1 MAIYHLEAK
10 VISRG
15 AGRSAVAAAAY
26 MSCSQILND
35 YDGVQHDYTRKQG
48 LVWQQIFLPEYAPVE
63 WSDRGIL
70 WNAVE
75 ENEKTKDS
83 RLAREFVVALP
94 IEMGKAEWQ
103 NLLTEFI
110 QDNFVSDGMC
120 ADVCIHDTDGHN
132 PHAHIMVTVRPLAEN
147 GQWQYK
153 TEKEYLCV
161 RDGEEMGFTG
171 AEFKQAQK
179 EGWEKQYQY
188 KVGRKKEY
196 MAPSAAEAAGYERVS
211 KTPKST
217 RFGRQN
223 PITARWNSDEQLV
236 LWRSAWADV
245 TNCYLE
251 RVGAEARIDHR
262 SHADRGI
269 LEQPTIHEGV
279 TARAMEQQGFIA
291 DRCELNR
298 QIKADNK
305 LLRELRTAFEKI
317 AKTVKN
323 TVPAIAEAMETL
335 RRNMLIF
342 RYQILQTKANRRSI
356 KNTLADVAPILRQY
370 SDLVGQIK
378 TLSRERKG
386 LLVEKK
392 ATSVMNILKQ
402 RELAKRIAQLSED
415 IEELR
420 SEKAMVLSR
429 FDKTDDDGMKEVK
442 KWVASMESS
451 LQRLEQTEAKYQ
463 AELDAALAQFRE
475 LAGEVERMDK
485 AELHTQRQ
493 ILRKTYTQDARDR
506 LQQVHGKQ
514 YSAITMM
521 EAQQDVDHLLREDER
536 KLEPPVQKRPTRPK
550 TGSWWTDRIWLCFAS
565 NTKAEVHGRP

>member
-48 LVWQQIFLPEYAPVE
+48 LVWQQIFLPEYAPAE
-63 WSDRGIL
+63 WSDRSTL

-94 IEMGKAEWQ
+94 IEMDKAEWQ
-103 NLLTEFI
+103 ALLTEFI
-110 QDNFVSDGMC
+110 QDNFVADGMC

-161 RDGEEMGFTG
+161 RDGDEMGFTG

-196 MAPSAAEAAGYERVS
+196 MSPSAAEAAGYERVS

-223 PITARWNSDEQLV
+223 PIAARWNSDEQLV

-245 TNCYLE
+245 TNRYLE
-251 RVGAEARIDHR
+251 RIGADARIDHR

-291 DRCELNR
+291 DRCEMNR
-298 QIKADNK
+298 QIKADNA
-305 LLRELRTAFEKI
+305 LLRELRSIYEKI
-317 AKTVKN
+317 AKAVKN

-342 RYQILQTKANRRSI
+342 RYQILHTKSTRRSI
-356 KNTLADVAPILRQY
+356 SKTLADVMPVLRQY
-370 SDLVGQIK
+370 SDVVGQIK
-378 TLSRERKG
+378 SLSRERKG
-386 LLVEKK
+386 LLDEKK
-392 ATSVMNILKQ
+392 ATSVLNIIKQ
-402 RELAKRIAQLSED
+402 RDLAKRIAKLSED

-420 SEKAMVLSR
+420 SEKAMILAR
-429 FDKTDDDGMKEVK
+429 FDKTDDEGMKEVK

-475 LAGEVERMDK
+475 LTGEAESMDK
-485 AELHTQRQ
+485 AELADQRKL
-493 ILRKTYTQDARDR
+493 LRKTYTKDAVDK
-506 LQQVHGKQ
+506 LQQAHGSK
-514 YSAITMM
+514 YSVFTMM
-521 EAQQDVDHLLREDER
+521 DVKQDVDTLLRDEER
-536 KLEPPVQKRPTRPK
+536 KLTPPVQKLPAKQQPEPRKKQPK
-550 TGSWWTDRIWLCFAS
+550 RDYER
-565 NTKAEVHGRP
+565 

>member
-15 AGRSAVAAAAY
+15 SGRSAVAAAAY
-26 MSCSQILND
+26 MSCSKILND

-48 LVWQQIFLPEYAPVE
+48 LVWQHIFLPEYAPAE
-63 WSDRGIL
+63 WSDRGTL

-94 IEMGKAEWQ
+94 IEMGSAEWEK
-103 NLLTEFI
+103 LLSEFI
-110 QDNFVSDGMC
+110 QDNFVADGMC

-132 PHAHIMVTVRPLAEN
+132 PHAHIMVTVRPLEEN

-161 RDGEEMGFTG
+161 RNGEEMGFTG
-171 AEFKQAQK
+171 TEFKQAQK

-196 MAPSAAEAAGYERVS
+196 MAPSAAEAAGYERAS

-223 PITARWNSDEQLV
+223 PIAARWNSDEQLV

-245 TNCYLE
+245 TNRCLE

-279 TARAMEQQGFIA
+279 TARVMDQQGFIA

-305 LLRELRTAFEKI
+305 LLRELRSAFEKI
-317 AKTVKN
+317 AKAVKN

-342 RYQILQTKANRRSI
+342 RYQILHTKANRRSI
-356 KNTLADVAPILRQY
+356 KYTLADVMPVLRQY

-378 TLSRERKG
+378 TLSRERKD
-386 LLVEKK
+386 LLDEKK
-392 ATSVMNILKQ
+392 ATSVLNILKQ

-420 SEKAMVLSR
+420 SEKTMILSR
-429 FDKTDDDGMKEVK
+429 FDKTDDEGVKEVK
-442 KWVASMESS
+442 KWVASMGSS

-475 LAGEVERMDK
+475 LTGEAESMDK
-485 AELHTQRQ
+485 AELHVHRQ
-493 ILRKTYTQDARDR
+493 ILRKPNTQDARDK
-506 LQQVHGKQ
+506 LQQAHGKQ

-536 KLEPPVQKRPTRPK
+536 KLEPPVQKRPVRHQPEPQKKQPK
-550 TGSWWTDRIWLCFAS
+550 RDYER
-565 NTKAEVHGRP
+565 

>member
-1 MAIYHLEAK
+1 MEI
-10 VISRG
+10 VRSPRG
-15 AGRSAVAAAAY
+15 VRLLRQPDGQCHTGCESAVIVHAV
-26 MSCSQILND
+26 
-35 YDGVQHDYTRKQG
+35 GVR
-48 LVWQQIFLPEYAPVE
+48 YAPNRIPSLGATVFHQ
-63 WSDRGIL
+63 L
-70 WNAVE
+70 PA
-75 ENEKTKDS
+75 KTCH
-83 RLAREFVVALP
+83 
-94 IEMGKAEWQ
+94 WQ
-103 NLLTEFI
+103 ICLRNDPQLNWESLLTEFI
-110 QDNFVSDGMC
+110 KDNFVADGMC

-153 TEKEYLCV
+153 TEKEYLCI

-196 MAPSAAEAAGYERVS
+196 MAPSAAEAAGYERAS

-223 PITARWNSDEQLV
+223 PIAARWNSDEQLV

-245 TNCYLE
+245 TNRYLE

-262 SHADRGI
+262 SHAERGI

-298 QIKADNK
+298 RIKADNK
-305 LLRELRTAFEKI
+305 LLRELRSIYEKI
-317 AKTVKN
+317 AKAVKN
-323 TVPAIAEAMETL
+323 TVPALAEAMETV

-342 RYQILQTKANRRSI
+342 RYQILHTKANRRSI
-356 KNTLADVAPILRQY
+356 KNTLANVMLVLRQY
-370 SDLVGQIK
+370 SDIVGQIK

-386 LLVEKK
+386 LLDEKK
-392 ATSVMNILKQ
+392 ATSALNIIKQ
-402 RELAKRIAQLSED
+402 RELAKRIAKLSED

-420 SEKAMVLSR
+420 SEKSMILSR

-442 KWVASMESS
+442 QWVASMESS

-475 LAGEVERMDK
+475 LTGEAESVDK

-493 ILRKTYTQDARDR
+493 TLRKTYTQDARDR
-506 LQQVHGKQ
+506 LQQAHGKQ
-514 YSAITMM
+514 FSAITMM
-521 EAQQDVDHLLREDER
+521 ETQQDVDHLLREDER
-536 KLEPPVQKRPTRPK
+536 KLEPPVQKPPARHQPEPRKKQPNR
-550 TGSWWTDRIWLCFAS
+550 DYER
-565 NTKAEVHGRP
+565 

>member
-15 AGRSAVAAAAY
+15 AGRSAIAAAAY

-48 LVWQQIFLPEYAPVE
+48 LVWQQIFLPEYAPAE
-63 WSDRGIL
+63 WSDRSTL

-75 ENEKTKDS
+75 ANEKTKDS
-83 RLAREFVVALP
+83 RLAREFMVALP
-94 IEMGKAEWQ
+94 VEMDKAAWQ
-103 NLLTEFI
+103 DLLTEFI
-110 QDNFVSDGMC
+110 QDNFVADGMC

-161 RDGEEMGFTG
+161 RDGDEMGFTG

-196 MAPSAAEAAGYERVS
+196 MTPSAAEAAGFERVS

-245 TNCYLE
+245 TNRYLE
-251 RVGAEARIDHR
+251 RIGADARIDHR

-291 DRCELNR
+291 DRCEMNR
-298 QIKADNK
+298 QIKADNA
-305 LLRELRTAFEKI
+305 LLRELRSIYEKI
-317 AKTVKN
+317 AKAVKN

-342 RYQILQTKANRRSI
+342 RYQILHTKSTRRSI
-356 KNTLADVAPILRQY
+356 SKTLADVMPVLRQY
-370 SDLVGQIK
+370 SDVIGQIK
-378 TLSRERKG
+378 SLSRERKG
-386 LLVEKK
+386 LLDEKK
-392 ATSVMNILKQ
+392 ATSVLNIVKQ
-402 RELAKRIAQLSED
+402 RDLAKRIAKLSED

-420 SEKAMVLSR
+420 SEKAMILAR
-429 FDKTDDDGMKEVK
+429 FDKTDDEGMKEVK

-475 LAGEVERMDK
+475 LTGEAGTMDK
-485 AELHTQRQ
+485 AELADQRKL
-493 ILRKTYTQDARDR
+493 LRKTYTQDAVDK
-506 LQQVHGKQ
+506 LQQAHGSK
-514 YSAITMM
+514 YSVFTMM
-521 EAQQDVDHLLREDER
+521 DVKQDVESLLRDEER
-536 KLEPPVQKRPTRPK
+536 KLTPPVQKPPAKQQMEPRKKQPK
-550 TGSWWTDRIWLCFAS
+550 RDYER
-565 NTKAEVHGRP
+565 

>member
-48 LVWQQIFLPEYAPVE
+48 LVWQQIFLPEYAPAE
-63 WSDRGIL
+63 WSDRGTL

-103 NLLTEFI
+103 SLLTEFI
-110 QDNFVSDGMC
+110 QDNFVADGMC

-171 AEFKQAQK
+171 AEFKQAQR

-188 KVGRKKEY
+188 KIGRKKEY
-196 MAPSAAEAAGYERVS
+196 MAPSAAEAAGYERAS

-223 PITARWNSDEQLV
+223 PIAARWNSDEQLV

-245 TNCYLE
+245 TNRYLE

-262 SHADRGI
+262 SHADCGI

-305 LLRELRTAFEKI
+305 LLRELRSAFEKI
-317 AKTVKN
+317 AKAVKN

-342 RYQILQTKANRRSI
+342 RYQILHTKANRRSI
-356 KNTLADVAPILRQY
+356 KNTLADVVPILRQY

-386 LLVEKK
+386 LLDEKK
-392 ATSVMNILKQ
+392 AISALNVLKQ

-415 IEELR
+415 IEELH
-420 SEKAMVLSR
+420 SEKEMILSR
-429 FDKTDDDGMKEVK
+429 FDKTDDEGMKEVK

-475 LAGEVERMDK
+475 LTGEAESMDK
-485 AELHTQRQ
+485 AELHVQRQ
-493 ILRKTYTQDARDR
+493 GLRKTYTQDARDR
-506 LQQVHGKQ
+506 LQKAHGKQ
-514 YSAITMM
+514 YSPITMM

-536 KLEPPVQKRPTRPK
+536 KLEPPAQKRPVRHQPEPQKKPPK
-550 TGSWWTDRIWLCFAS
+550 RDYER
-565 NTKAEVHGRP
+565 

>member
-26 MSCSQILND
+26 MSCSRIKND
-35 YDGVQHDYTRKQG
+35 YDGVEHDYTRKQG
-48 LVWQQIFLPEYAPVE
+48 LVWQEIFLPEHAPPE
-63 WSDRGIL
+63 WSDRSKL

-94 IEMGKAEWQ
+94 IEMGEPQWE

-110 QDNFVSDGMC
+110 KENFVADGMC

-161 RDGEEMGFTG
+161 RNGEEMGFTG
-171 AEFKQAQK
+171 AEFRQAQK
-179 EGWEKQYQY
+179 EGWEKQYPY

-196 MAPSAAEAAGYERVS
+196 MTPSEAQARGLERAS

-217 RFGRQN
+217 CFGRQN
-223 PITARWNSDEQLV
+223 PIAARWNSDEQLV
-236 LWRSAWADV
+236 LWRAAWADV
-245 TNCYLE
+245 TNRSLE

-262 SHADRGI
+262 SHAERGI
-269 LEQPTIHEGV
+269 PEQPTIHEGV

-305 LLRELRTAFEKI
+305 LLRELRSIYEKI
-317 AKTVKN
+317 AKAVKK
-323 TVPAIAEAMETL
+323 TVPAIAEAMESL

-342 RYQILQTKANRRSI
+342 RYQILHSKSSRESI
-356 KNTLADVAPILRQY
+356 KGTLEAVEPALRQY
-370 SDLVGQIK
+370 ADLVSQIK
-378 TLSRERKG
+378 SLSRDRKN
-386 LLVEKK
+386 LLEEKK
-392 ATSVMNILKQ
+392 GTSVLNILKH
-402 RELAKRIAQLSED
+402 RELAKGTAQLSED

-420 SEKAMVLSR
+420 SEKAMILSR
-429 FDKTDDDGMKEVK
+429 FEKTEDEGMKEVK
-442 KWVASMESS
+442 NWVTSMESS
-451 LQRLEQTEAKYQ
+451 LQRLEQREAKYQ
-463 AELDAALAQFRE
+463 AELAGALAQFRE
-475 LAGEVERMDK
+475 LTTEAEAVDK

-493 ILRKTYTQDARDR
+493 LLRKLYTQDVQSR
-506 LQQVHGKQ
+506 LKEAHGNK
-514 YSAITMM
+514 YNIFTMM
-521 EAQQDVDHLLREDER
+521 EAERDVEHLIRVEER
-536 KLEPPVQKRPTRPK
+536 KLEPPTQKLSVRHPPNPGKRQPQ
-550 TGSWWTDRIWLCFAS
+550 R
-565 NTKAEVHGRP
+565 GR

>member
-35 YDGVQHDYTRKQG
+35 YDGVQHDYTRKLG
-48 LVWQQIFLPEYAPVE
+48 LVWQQIFLPEYALAE
-63 WSDRGIL
+63 WSDRGTL

-75 ENEKTKDS
+75 VNEKTKDS

-94 IEMGKAEWQ
+94 VEMDKAEWES
-103 NLLTEFI
+103 LLTEFI
-110 QDNFVSDGMC
+110 KDNFVSDGMC

-153 TEKEYLCV
+153 SEKEYLCV
-161 RDGEEMGFTG
+161 RNGEEKGLT
-171 AEFKQAQK
+171 AEEFKAVQT

-188 KVGRKKEY
+188 WEGKKKVY
-196 MAPSAAEAAGYERVS
+196 MASSAAKERGLERAS

-223 PITARWNSDEQLV
+223 PIAARWNSDEQLV

-245 TNCYLE
+245 TNRYLE

-262 SHADRGI
+262 SHAERGI

-305 LLRELRTAFEKI
+305 LLRELRSIYEKI
-317 AKTVKN
+317 AKAVKN
-323 TVPAIAEAMETL
+323 TVPALAEAMETV

-342 RYQILQTKANRRSI
+342 RYQILHTKANRRSI
-356 KNTLADVAPILRQY
+356 KNTLANVMPVLRRY
-370 SDLVGQIK
+370 SEIVSQIK
-378 TLSRERKG
+378 SLSRERKG
-386 LLVEKK
+386 LLDEKK
-392 ATSVMNILKQ
+392 ATSALNILKQ
-402 RELAKRIAQLSED
+402 RELAKRIAKLSED

-420 SEKAMVLSR
+420 SEKAMILSR

-442 KWVASMESS
+442 QWVASMESS

-463 AELDAALAQFRE
+463 AELDAALAQLRE
-475 LAGEVERMDK
+475 LAGEVESVDK
-485 AELHTQRQ
+485 EELQDQRQ
-493 ILRKTYTQDARDR
+493 LLRKSYTKNAREKI
-506 LQQVHGKQ
+506 QQAHGKQ
-514 YSAITMM
+514 YNVITML
-521 EAQQDVDHLLREDER
+521 EAEQDVDHLLREDER
-536 KLEPPVQKRPTRPK
+536 KLEPPIRKPSVGYRSELRKEQ
-550 TGSWWTDRIWLCFAS
+550 S
-565 NTKAEVHGRP
+565 GRDYER

>member
-48 LVWQQIFLPEYAPVE
+48 LVWQQIFLPEYAPAE
-63 WSDRGIL
+63 WSDRGTL

-94 IEMGKAEWQ
+94 IEMGKADWQ
-103 NLLTEFI
+103 KLLTEFI
-110 QDNFVSDGMC
+110 KDNFVADGMC
-120 ADVCIHDTDGHN
+120 ADVCIHDTDGRN

-161 RDGEEMGFTG
+161 RDGVEKGFTG

-196 MAPSAAEAAGYERVS
+196 MTPSAAEAAGYERAS

-223 PITARWNSDEQLV
+223 PIAARWNSDEQLV

-245 TNCYLE
+245 TNRYLE

-305 LLRELRTAFEKI
+305 LLRELRSAFEKI
-317 AKTVKN
+317 AKAVKN
-323 TVPAIAEAMETL
+323 TVPALAEAMETL

-342 RYQILQTKANRRSI
+342 RYQILHTKANRRSI
-356 KNTLADVAPILRQY
+356 KNTLADVVPVLRQY

-386 LLVEKK
+386 LLDEKK
-392 ATSVMNILKQ
+392 ATSVLNILKQ
-402 RELAKRIAQLSED
+402 RELAKRIAQLSEN

-420 SEKAMVLSR
+420 SEKAMILSR

-442 KWVASMESS
+442 QWVASMESS

-475 LAGEVERMDK
+475 LTGEAESMDK
-485 AELHTQRQ
+485 AELHAHRQ
-493 ILRKTYTQDARDR
+493 ILRKPYAQDARDK
-506 LQQVHGKQ
+506 LQQAHGKQ
-514 YSAITMM
+514 YSAITMI

-536 KLEPPVQKRPTRPK
+536 KLEPPVQKRPVRHQTESQKKPPK
-550 TGSWWTDRIWLCFAS
+550 RDYER
-565 NTKAEVHGRP
+565 

>member
-48 LVWQQIFLPEYAPVE
+48 LVWQQIFLPEYAPTE
-63 WSDRGIL
+63 WSDRGTL

-94 IEMGKAEWQ
+94 IEMGKTEWES
-103 NLLTEFI
+103 LLTEFI
-110 QDNFVSDGMC
+110 QDNFVADGMC

-153 TEKEYLCV
+153 TEKEYLCI

-196 MAPSAAEAAGYERVS
+196 MTPSAAEAAGYERAS

-223 PITARWNSDEQLV
+223 PIAARWNSDEQLV

-245 TNCYLE
+245 TNRYLE

-262 SHADRGI
+262 SHADRGT

-279 TARAMEQQGFIA
+279 VARAMEQQGFIA

-305 LLRELRTAFEKI
+305 LLRELRSAFENI
-317 AKTVKN
+317 AKAVKN
-323 TVPAIAEAMETL
+323 TVPALAEAVETI

-342 RYQILQTKANRRSI
+342 RYQILHTKANRRSI
-356 KNTLADVAPILRQY
+356 KNTLANVMPVLRQY
-370 SDLVGQIK
+370 SDIVGQIK

-386 LLVEKK
+386 LLDEKK
-392 ATSVMNILKQ
+392 ATSALNIIKQ
-402 RELAKRIAQLSED
+402 RELAKRIAKLSED

-420 SEKAMVLSR
+420 SEKAMILSR
-429 FDKTDDDGMKEVK
+429 FDKADDDGMKEVK
-442 KWVASMESS
+442 QWVASMESS

-475 LAGEVERMDK
+475 LTGEAESVDK
-485 AELHTQRQ
+485 TELYIQRQ
-493 ILRKTYTQDARDR
+493 TLRKTHTQDARDR
-506 LQQVHGKQ
+506 LQQAHGKQ

-521 EAQQDVDHLLREDER
+521 EAQQDVDHMLREDER
-536 KLEPPVQKRPTRPK
+536 KLEPPVQKPPARRQPEPRKKQPK
-550 TGSWWTDRIWLCFAS
+550 RDYER
-565 NTKAEVHGRP
+565 

>member
-48 LVWQQIFLPEYAPVE
+48 LVWQQIFLPEYAPAE
-63 WSDRGIL
+63 WSDRGTL

-94 IEMGKAEWQ
+94 IEMGKAEWER
-103 NLLTEFI
+103 LLTEFI
-110 QDNFVSDGMC
+110 KDNFVSDGMC

-171 AEFKQAQK
+171 AEFKEAQK

-223 PITARWNSDEQLV
+223 PVAARWNSDEQLV

-245 TNCYLE
+245 TNRYLE
-251 RVGAEARIDHR
+251 RAGAEARIDHR

-269 LEQPTIHEGV
+269 PEQPTIHEGV

-305 LLRELRTAFEKI
+305 LLRELRSAFEKI
-317 AKTVKN
+317 AKAVKN

-335 RRNMLIF
+335 RRNILIF
-342 RYQILQTKANRRSI
+342 RYQILHTKANRRSI
-356 KNTLADVAPILRQY
+356 KNTLADVLPVLRQY

-386 LLVEKK
+386 LLDEKK
-392 ATSVMNILKQ
+392 ATSVLNILKQ

-420 SEKAMVLSR
+420 SEKAMILSR

-475 LAGEVERMDK
+475 LTGEAESMDK
-485 AELHTQRQ
+485 AELHAHRQ
-493 ILRKTYTQDARDR
+493 ILRKPYAQDARDR
-506 LQQVHGKQ
+506 LQQAHGKQ
-514 YSAITMM
+514 YSPITMM

-536 KLEPPVQKRPTRPK
+536 KLEPPAQKRPVRHQPEPQKKQPK
-550 TGSWWTDRIWLCFAS
+550 RDYER
-565 NTKAEVHGRP
+565 

>member
-48 LVWQQIFLPEYAPVE
+48 LVWQQIFLPEYAPPE

-94 IEMGKAEWQ
+94 IEMGKPKWKS
-103 NLLTEFI
+103 LLTEFI
-110 QDNFVSDGMC
+110 KDNFVSDGMC

-153 TEKEYLCV
+153 TEKEYLCI

-196 MAPSAAEAAGYERVS
+196 MTPSAAEAAGYERVS

-223 PITARWNSDEQLV
+223 PIAARWNSDEQLV

-245 TNCYLE
+245 TNRYLE

-305 LLRELRTAFEKI
+305 LLRELRSAFEKI
-317 AKTVKN
+317 AKAVKN
-323 TVPAIAEAMETL
+323 TVPALAEAMETL

-342 RYQILQTKANRRSI
+342 RYQILHTKAIRRSI
-356 KNTLADVAPILRQY
+356 KNTLADVMPVLRQY

-386 LLVEKK
+386 LLDEKK
-392 ATSVMNILKQ
+392 ATSVLNILKQ

-420 SEKAMVLSR
+420 SEKAMILSR

-475 LAGEVERMDK
+475 LVGEEESMDK
-485 AELHTQRQ
+485 AELHTRRQ
-493 ILRKTYTQDARDR
+493 GLRKTYTQDARDK
-506 LQQVHGKQ
+506 LQQAHGKQ
-514 YSAITMM
+514 YSVFTMLDA
-521 EAQQDVDHLLREDER
+521 EQDVENLLWEDEKR
-536 KLEPPVQKRPTRPK
+536 LEPPAQKLPARQQLEPRKKHPNR
-550 TGSWWTDRIWLCFAS
+550 DYER
-565 NTKAEVHGRP
+565 

>member
-48 LVWQQIFLPEYAPVE
+48 LVWQQIFLPEYAPAE
-63 WSDRGIL
+63 WSDRGTL

-75 ENEKTKDS
+75 ENERTKDS

-103 NLLTEFI
+103 KLLTEFI
-110 QDNFVSDGMC
+110 KDNFVADGMC

-161 RDGEEMGFTG
+161 RDGEEIGFTG

-196 MAPSAAEAAGYERVS
+196 MAPCVAEAAGYERVS

-223 PITARWNSDEQLV
+223 PIAARWNSDEQLV

-245 TNCYLE
+245 TNRYLE

-305 LLRELRTAFEKI
+305 LLRELRSIYEKI
-317 AKTVKN
+317 AKAVKN
-323 TVPAIAEAMETL
+323 TVPALAEAMETV

-342 RYQILQTKANRRSI
+342 RYQILHTKANRRSI
-356 KNTLADVAPILRQY
+356 KNTLANVMPVLRQY
-370 SDLVGQIK
+370 SEIVSQIK
-378 TLSRERKG
+378 SLSRERKG
-386 LLVEKK
+386 LLDDKK
-392 ATSVMNILKQ
+392 ATSALNIIKQ
-402 RELAKRIAQLSED
+402 RELAKRIAKLSED

-420 SEKAMVLSR
+420 SEKAMILSR

-442 KWVASMESS
+442 QWVASMESS

-475 LAGEVERMDK
+475 LTGEAESVDK
-485 AELHTQRQ
+485 SELHTQRQ
-493 ILRKTYTQDARDR
+493 TLRKTHTQDARDR
-506 LQQVHGKQ
+506 LQQAHGKQ

-521 EAQQDVDHLLREDER
+521 EAQQDVDRLLREDES
-536 KLEPPVQKRPTRPK
+536 KLAPPVQKPPARRQPEPRKKQPNR
-550 TGSWWTDRIWLCFAS
+550 DHER
-565 NTKAEVHGRP
+565 

>member
-48 LVWQQIFLPEYAPVE
+48 LVWQQIFLPEYAPPK
-63 WSDRGIL
+63 WSDRSAL

-103 NLLTEFI
+103 NLLTDFI
-110 QDNFVSDGMC
+110 QDNFVADGMC

-188 KVGRKKEY
+188 RVGRKKEY
-196 MAPSAAEAAGYERVS
+196 MTPSAAEAAGYERVS

-223 PITARWNSDEQLV
+223 PIAARWNSDEQLV

-245 TNCYLE
+245 TNQYLE
-251 RVGAEARIDHR
+251 RIGSEARVDHR

-305 LLRELRTAFEKI
+305 LLRELRSAFEKI
-317 AKTVKN
+317 AKAVKN

-342 RYQILQTKANRRSI
+342 RYQILHTKAKRSSI
-356 KNTLADVAPILRQY
+356 KNTLADVMPVLRQY

-378 TLSRERKG
+378 TLSREQKG
-386 LLVEKK
+386 LLDEKK
-392 ATSVMNILKQ
+392 ATSVLNILKQ
-402 RELAKRIAQLSED
+402 RELAKRIAQLLED
-415 IEELR
+415 IEELH
-420 SEKAMVLSR
+420 SEKAMILSR

-442 KWVASMESS
+442 QWVASMESS
-451 LQRLEQTEAKYQ
+451 LQRLEQTEAEYQ

-475 LAGEVERMDK
+475 LTGEAESVDK
-485 AELHTQRQ
+485 TELHTQRQ
-493 ILRKTYTQDARDR
+493 ILCKSNTQDARDR
-506 LQQVHGKQ
+506 LQQAHGKQ
-514 YSAITMM
+514 YSPIMMM

-536 KLEPPVQKRPTRPK
+536 KLELPVQKRPVRHQPEPRKKPPK
-550 TGSWWTDRIWLCFAS
+550 RDYER
-565 NTKAEVHGRP
+565 

>member
-48 LVWQQIFLPEYAPVE
+48 LVWQQIFLPEYAPAE

-94 IEMGKAEWQ
+94 IEMGKAEWES
-103 NLLTEFI
+103 LMTEFI
-110 QDNFVSDGMC
+110 KDNFVADGMC

-153 TEKEYLCV
+153 TEKEYLCI

-223 PITARWNSDEQLV
+223 PIAARWSSDEQLV

-245 TNCYLE
+245 TNRYLE

-298 QIKADNK
+298 QIKGDNK
-305 LLRELRTAFEKI
+305 LLRELRSVYEKI
-317 AKTVKN
+317 AKAVKN
-323 TVPAIAEAMETL
+323 TVPALAEAMETL
-335 RRNMLIF
+335 RRNMQIF
-342 RYQILQTKANRRSI
+342 RYQILHTKANRRSI
-356 KNTLADVAPILRQY
+356 KNTLADVMPVLRQY
-370 SDLVGQIK
+370 SDIVGQIK

-386 LLVEKK
+386 LLDEKK
-392 ATSVMNILKQ
+392 ATSVLNILKQ

-420 SEKAMVLSR
+420 SEKAMILGR

-442 KWVASMESS
+442 KWVASMENS

-475 LAGEVERMDK
+475 LVEGAESVDK

-493 ILRKTYTQDARDR
+493 SLRKPYTQDARDK
-506 LQQVHGKQ
+506 LQQAHGKQ
-514 YSAITMM
+514 YSSITVM
-521 EAQQDVDHLLREDER
+521 EAQQDVDHLLREDEE
-536 KLEPPVQKRPTRPK
+536 KLEPPVQKRPVRHQPEPQK
-550 TGSWWTDRIWLCFAS
+550 KPLKRDYER
-565 NTKAEVHGRP
+565 

>member
-48 LVWQQIFLPEYAPVE
+48 LVWQQIFLPEYAPAE
-63 WSDRGIL
+63 WSDRGTL

-94 IEMGKAEWQ
+94 IEMGKGEWQ
-103 NLLTEFI
+103 DLLTEFI
-110 QDNFVSDGMC
+110 QENFVSDGMC
-120 ADVCIHDTDGHN
+120 ADVCVHDTDGHN

-171 AEFKQAQK
+171 AEFKQAQR

-196 MAPSAAEAAGYERVS
+196 MTPSAAEAAGYERVS

-223 PITARWNSDEQLV
+223 PIAARWNSDEQLV

-245 TNCYLE
+245 TNRYLE

-305 LLRELRTAFEKI
+305 LLRELRSIYEKI
-317 AKTVKN
+317 AKAVKN
-323 TVPAIAEAMETL
+323 TVPALAEAMETL

-342 RYQILQTKANRRSI
+342 RYQILHTKANRRSI
-356 KNTLADVAPILRQY
+356 KNTLADVVPVLRQY

-386 LLVEKK
+386 LLDEKK
-392 ATSVMNILKQ
+392 AISVLNILKQ

-420 SEKAMVLSR
+420 SEKAMILSR
-429 FDKTDDDGMKEVK
+429 FDKTDDEGMKEVK

-475 LAGEVERMDK
+475 LTGEAESMDK
-485 AELHTQRQ
+485 AELHACRQ
-493 ILRKTYTQDARDR
+493 ILRKPNTQDARDK
-506 LQQVHGKQ
+506 LQQAHGKQ

-536 KLEPPVQKRPTRPK
+536 KLEPPVQKRPVRHQPEPRKKQPK
-550 TGSWWTDRIWLCFAS
+550 RDYER
-565 NTKAEVHGRP
+565 

>member
-48 LVWQQIFLPEYAPVE
+48 LVWQQIFLPEYAPAE
-63 WSDRGIL
+63 WSDRGTL

-83 RLAREFVVALP
+83 RLARELVVALP
-94 IEMGKAEWQ
+94 IEMGKAEWES
-103 NLLTEFI
+103 LLTEFI
-110 QDNFVSDGMC
+110 KDNFVSDGMC

-132 PHAHIMVTVRPLAEN
+132 PHAHVMVTVRPLAEN

-196 MAPSAAEAAGYERVS
+196 MAPSAAEAAGYERAS

-223 PITARWNSDEQLV
+223 PIAARWNSDEQLV

-245 TNCYLE
+245 TNRYLE

-305 LLRELRTAFEKI
+305 LLRELRSAFEKI
-317 AKTVKN
+317 AKAVKN

-342 RYQILQTKANRRSI
+342 RYQILHTNASRRSI
-356 KNTLADVAPILRQY
+356 KNTLADVMPVLRQY
-370 SDLVGQIK
+370 FDLVGQIK

-386 LLVEKK
+386 LLDEKK
-392 ATSVMNILKQ
+392 ATSVLNILKQ

-420 SEKAMVLSR
+420 SEKAMILSR

-475 LAGEVERMDK
+475 LVGEAESMDK
-485 AELHTQRQ
+485 AELHVQRQ
-493 ILRKTYTQDARDR
+493 GLRKTYTQDARDK
-506 LQQVHGKQ
+506 LQQAHGKQ

-536 KLEPPVQKRPTRPK
+536 KLEPPVEKRPVRHQPEPQKKQPK
-550 TGSWWTDRIWLCFAS
+550 RDYER
-565 NTKAEVHGRP
+565 

>member
-48 LVWQQIFLPEYAPVE
+48 LVWQQIFLPEYAPAE
-63 WSDRGIL
+63 WSDRGTL

-94 IEMGKAEWQ
+94 IEMGEAEWES
-103 NLLTEFI
+103 LLTEFI
-110 QDNFVSDGMC
+110 KDNFVADGMC

-171 AEFKQAQK
+171 AEFKQAQR

-196 MAPSAAEAAGYERVS
+196 MAPSAAEAAGYERAS

-223 PITARWNSDEQLV
+223 PIAARWNSDEQLV

-245 TNCYLE
+245 TNRYLE
-251 RVGAEARIDHR
+251 RAGAEARIDHR

-269 LEQPTIHEGV
+269 PEQPTIHEGV

-305 LLRELRTAFEKI
+305 LLRELRSAFEKI
-317 AKTVKN
+317 AKAVKN

-342 RYQILQTKANRRSI
+342 RYQVLHTKANRRSI
-356 KNTLADVAPILRQY
+356 KNTLADVMPLLRQY
-370 SDLVGQIK
+370 SDRVGQIK

-386 LLVEKK
+386 LLDEKK
-392 ATSVMNILKQ
+392 ATSALNILKQ
-402 RELAKRIAQLSED
+402 RELAKRIAKLSED

-420 SEKAMVLSR
+420 SEKAMILSR
-429 FDKTDDDGMKEVK
+429 FDKTDDDGMKDVK

-475 LAGEVERMDK
+475 LTGEAESMDK
-485 AELHTQRQ
+485 VELYVQRQ
-493 ILRKTYTQDARDR
+493 TMRKPNTQDARDK
-506 LQQVHGKQ
+506 LQQAHGKQ
-514 YSAITMM
+514 YSPITMM

-536 KLEPPVQKRPTRPK
+536 KLEPPVQKRPVRHQPEPQKKPPK
-550 TGSWWTDRIWLCFAS
+550 RDYER
-565 NTKAEVHGRP
+565 

>member
-48 LVWQQIFLPEYAPVE
+48 LVWQQIFLPEYAPAE
-63 WSDRGIL
+63 WSDRGTL

-94 IEMGKAEWQ
+94 IEMGEAEWES
-103 NLLTEFI
+103 LLTEFI
-110 QDNFVSDGMC
+110 KDNFVADGMC

-171 AEFKQAQK
+171 AEFKQAQR

-196 MAPSAAEAAGYERVS
+196 MTPSAAEAAGYERVS

-223 PITARWNSDEQLV
+223 PIAARWNSDEQLV

-245 TNCYLE
+245 TNRYLE

-305 LLRELRTAFEKI
+305 LLRELRSAFEKI
-317 AKTVKN
+317 TKAVKN

-342 RYQILQTKANRRSI
+342 RYQILHIKGNRRSI
-356 KNTLADVAPILRQY
+356 KNTLADVMPVLRQY

-386 LLVEKK
+386 LLDEKK
-392 ATSVMNILKQ
+392 VTSVLNILKQ

-420 SEKAMVLSR
+420 SEKAMILSR
-429 FDKTDDDGMKEVK
+429 FDKTDDDGMKEMK

-463 AELDAALAQFRE
+463 AELDAALTQFRE
-475 LAGEVERMDK
+475 LVVEAESMDK
-485 AELHTQRQ
+485 TELQNHRQ
-493 ILRKTYTQDARDR
+493 ILRKPYAQDARDK
-506 LQQVHGKQ
+506 LQQAHGKQ
-514 YSAITMM
+514 YSPITLV
-521 EAQQDVDHLLREDER
+521 EAQQDVDHLLLEDER
-536 KLEPPVQKRPTRPK
+536 KLEPPVQKRPVRHQPEHQKKPPK
-550 TGSWWTDRIWLCFAS
+550 RDYER
-565 NTKAEVHGRP
+565 

>member
-35 YDGVQHDYTRKQG
+35 YDGVKHDYTRKQG
-48 LVWQQIFLPEYAPVE
+48 LVWQQIFLPEYAPPE
-63 WSDRGIL
+63 WFDRGTL

-110 QDNFVSDGMC
+110 QDNFVADGMC

-132 PHAHIMVTVRPLAEN
+132 PHAHIMVTVRPLDEK
-147 GQWQYK
+147 GKWQYK

-161 RDGEEMGFTG
+161 RDGEEKGLTG
-171 AEFKQAQK
+171 AEFKQAQR

-196 MAPSAAEAAGYERVS
+196 MIPSAAEAAGYERLS

-223 PITARWNSDEQLV
+223 PIAARWNSDEQLV

-245 TNCYLE
+245 TNRYLE
-251 RVGAEARIDHR
+251 RIGTEARIDHR

-305 LLRELRTAFEKI
+305 LLRELRSAFEKI
-317 AKTVKN
+317 AKAVKN

-342 RYQILQTKANRRSI
+342 RYQILHTKANRRSI
-356 KNTLADVAPILRQY
+356 KNTLADVILVLRQY

-386 LLVEKK
+386 LLDEKK
-392 ATSVMNILKQ
+392 ATSVLNILKQ

-420 SEKAMVLSR
+420 SEKAMILSR

-463 AELDAALAQFRE
+463 AELDVALAQFRE
-475 LAGEVERMDK
+475 LTGEAESVDK
-485 AELHTQRQ
+485 TELHIQRQ
-493 ILRKTYTQDARDR
+493 ILRKPNTQDARDR
-506 LQQVHGKQ
+506 LQQAHGKQ
-514 YSAITMM
+514 YSAITTM

-536 KLEPPVQKRPTRPK
+536 KLEPPVQKRPVRHQPDPQKKQPK
-550 TGSWWTDRIWLCFAS
+550 RDYER
-565 NTKAEVHGRP
+565 

>member
-15 AGRSAVAAAAY
+15 AGRSAVASAAY

-48 LVWQQIFLPEYAPVE
+48 LVWQQIFLPEYAPPE
-63 WSDRGIL
+63 WSDRGTL

-94 IEMGKAEWQ
+94 IEMGKADWES
-103 NLLTEFI
+103 LLTEFI
-110 QDNFVSDGMC
+110 KDNFVADGMC
-120 ADVCIHDTDGHN
+120 ADVCIHVTDGHN

-153 TEKEYLCV
+153 TEKEYLCI

-196 MAPSAAEAAGYERVS
+196 MAPSAAEAAGYERAS

-223 PITARWNSDEQLV
+223 PIAARWNSDEQLV

-245 TNCYLE
+245 TNRYLE

-262 SHADRGI
+262 SHAERGI

-298 QIKADNK
+298 RIKADNK
-305 LLRELRTAFEKI
+305 LLRELRSIYEKI
-317 AKTVKN
+317 AKAVKN
-323 TVPAIAEAMETL
+323 TVPALAEAMETV

-342 RYQILQTKANRRSI
+342 RYQILHTKANRRSI
-356 KNTLADVAPILRQY
+356 KNTLANVMPVLRQY
-370 SDLVGQIK
+370 SDIVGQIK

-386 LLVEKK
+386 LLDEKK
-392 ATSVMNILKQ
+392 ATSALNIIKQ
-402 RELAKRIAQLSED
+402 RELAKRIAKLSED

-420 SEKAMVLSR
+420 SEKSMILSR

-442 KWVASMESS
+442 QWVASMESS

-475 LAGEVERMDK
+475 LTGEAESVDK

-493 ILRKTYTQDARDR
+493 TLRKTYTQDARDR
-506 LQQVHGKQ
+506 LQQAHGKQ

-536 KLEPPVQKRPTRPK
+536 KLEPPVQKPPARHQPEPRKKQPNR
-550 TGSWWTDRIWLCFAS
+550 DYER
-565 NTKAEVHGRP
+565 

>member
-1 MAIYHLEAK
+1 MAMYHLEAK

-48 LVWQQIFLPEYAPVE
+48 LIWQQIFLPEYAPPE
-63 WSDRGIL
+63 WSDRGTL

-83 RLAREFVVALP
+83 RLAREFVMALP
-94 IEMGKAEWQ
+94 IEMGKAEWE

-110 QDNFVSDGMC
+110 KDNFVSDGMC
-120 ADVCIHDTDGHN
+120 ADACIHDTDGHN

-153 TEKEYLCV
+153 TEKEYLCI

-171 AEFKQAQK
+171 AEYKQAQK

-196 MAPSAAEAAGYERVS
+196 MAPSAAEAAGYERAS

-223 PITARWNSDEQLV
+223 PIAARWNSDEQLV

-245 TNCYLE
+245 TNRYLE

-305 LLRELRTAFEKI
+305 LLRELRSIYEKI
-317 AKTVKN
+317 AKAVKN
-323 TVPAIAEAMETL
+323 TVPVLAEAMETV

-342 RYQILQTKANRRSI
+342 RYQILHIKGTRRSI
-356 KNTLADVAPILRQY
+356 KNTLADVMPVLRQY

-386 LLVEKK
+386 LLDEKK
-392 ATSVMNILKQ
+392 ATSVLNIIKQ

-420 SEKAMVLSR
+420 SEKAMILSR

-475 LAGEVERMDK
+475 LAGEAESMDK
-485 AELHTQRQ
+485 AQLHTQRQ
-493 ILRKTYTQDARDR
+493 ILRKTHTQDARDR
-506 LQQVHGKQ
+506 LQQAHGKQ
-514 YSAITMM
+514 YSPITMM

-536 KLEPPVQKRPTRPK
+536 KLEPPVQKRPVRHQTEPGQKQPK
-550 TGSWWTDRIWLCFAS
+550 RDYER
-565 NTKAEVHGRP
+565 

>member
-1 MAIYHLEAK
+1 MAIYHMEAK

-48 LVWQQIFLPEYAPVE
+48 LVWQQIFLPEYAPAE
-63 WSDRGIL
+63 WSDRGTL

-94 IEMGKAEWQ
+94 IEMGKAEWEK
-103 NLLTEFI
+103 LLTEFI

-120 ADVCIHDTDGHN
+120 ADACIHDTDGHN

-171 AEFKQAQK
+171 TEFKQAQK

-196 MAPSAAEAAGYERVS
+196 MPTSAAEVAGYERVS

-223 PITARWNSDEQLV
+223 PIAARWNSDEQFV

-245 TNCYLE
+245 TNRYLE

-279 TARAMEQQGFIA
+279 TARVMEQQGFTA

-305 LLRELRTAFEKI
+305 LLWELRRAFEKI
-317 AKTVKN
+317 AKAVKN
-323 TVPAIAEAMETL
+323 TVPAITEAMETL

-342 RYQILQTKANRRSI
+342 RYQILHTKANQRSI
-356 KNTLADVAPILRQY
+356 KNTLADVIPVLRQY

-386 LLVEKK
+386 LLDEKK
-392 ATSVMNILKQ
+392 ATNILKQ

-420 SEKAMVLSR
+420 SEKTMILSR
-429 FDKTDDDGMKEVK
+429 FDKTDDDGMKEMK

-475 LAGEVERMDK
+475 LTGEAESMDK
-485 AELHTQRQ
+485 AELHAHRQ
-493 ILRKTYTQDARDR
+493 ILRKPNTQDARDK
-506 LQQVHGKQ
+506 LQQAHGKQ
-514 YSAITMM
+514 YNALTML
-521 EAQQDVDHLLREDER
+521 ETEQDVDHLLREDER
-536 KLEPPVQKRPTRPK
+536 KLEPPVQKRPVRHQTEPQKKQPK
-550 TGSWWTDRIWLCFAS
+550 RDHER
-565 NTKAEVHGRP
+565 

>member
-1 MAIYHLEAK
+1 MAIYYLEAK

-48 LVWQQIFLPEYAPVE
+48 LVWQQIFLPEYAPAE
-63 WSDRGIL
+63 WSDRGTL

-103 NLLTEFI
+103 SLLTEFI
-110 QDNFVSDGMC
+110 QDNFVADGMC

-132 PHAHIMVTVRPLAEN
+132 SHAHIMVTVRPLAEN

-153 TEKEYLCV
+153 TEKEYLCI

-171 AEFKQAQK
+171 AEFKQAQR

-188 KVGRKKEY
+188 KIGRKKEY
-196 MAPSAAEAAGYERVS
+196 MAPSAAEAAGYERAS

-223 PITARWNSDEQLV
+223 PIAARWNSDEQLV

-245 TNCYLE
+245 TNRYLE
-251 RVGAEARIDHR
+251 RAGAKARIDHR
-262 SHADRGI
+262 SHADCGI

-305 LLRELRTAFEKI
+305 LLRELRSAFEKI
-317 AKTVKN
+317 AKAVKN
-323 TVPAIAEAMETL
+323 TVPAVAEAMETL

-342 RYQILQTKANRRSI
+342 RYQILHTKANRRSI
-356 KNTLADVAPILRQY
+356 KNTLADVVPILRQY

-386 LLVEKK
+386 LLDEKK
-392 ATSVMNILKQ
+392 ATSALNVLKQ

-415 IEELR
+415 IEELH
-420 SEKAMVLSR
+420 SEKAMILSR
-429 FDKTDDDGMKEVK
+429 FDKTDDEGMKEVK

-463 AELDAALAQFRE
+463 AELAAALAQFRE
-475 LAGEVERMDK
+475 LTGEAESMDK
-485 AELHTQRQ
+485 AELHVQRQ
-493 ILRKTYTQDARDR
+493 GLRKTYTQDARDR
-506 LQQVHGKQ
+506 LQKAHGKQ
-514 YSAITMM
+514 YSPITMM

-536 KLEPPVQKRPTRPK
+536 KLEPPAQKRPVRHQPEPQKKPPK
-550 TGSWWTDRIWLCFAS
+550 RDYER
-565 NTKAEVHGRP
+565 

>member
-48 LVWQQIFLPEYAPVE
+48 LVWQQIFLPEYAPAE
-63 WSDRGIL
+63 WSDRGTL

-94 IEMGKAEWQ
+94 IEMGKADWQ
-103 NLLTEFI
+103 KLLTEFI
-110 QDNFVSDGMC
+110 KDNFVADGMC

-171 AEFKQAQK
+171 AEFKQAQR

-196 MAPSAAEAAGYERVS
+196 MAPSAAEAAGYERAS

-223 PITARWNSDEQLV
+223 PIAARWNSDEQLV
-236 LWRSAWADV
+236 MWRSAWADV
-245 TNCYLE
+245 TNRCLE

-262 SHADRGI
+262 SHAERGI
-269 LEQPTIHEGV
+269 LKQPTIHEGV

-305 LLRELRTAFEKI
+305 LLRELRSAFEKI
-317 AKTVKN
+317 TKAVKN

-342 RYQILQTKANRRSI
+342 RYQILHTKANRRSI
-356 KNTLADVAPILRQY
+356 KNTLADVMPVLRQY
-370 SDLVGQIK
+370 FDLVGQIK

-386 LLVEKK
+386 LLDEKK
-392 ATSVMNILKQ
+392 ATSVLNILKQ

-415 IEELR
+415 IEDLR
-420 SEKAMVLSR
+420 SEKAMILSR

-475 LAGEVERMDK
+475 LVEGAENMNK
-485 AELHTQRQ
+485 AELHDQRQ
-493 ILRKTYTQDARDR
+493 LLRMSNTQDARDK
-506 LQQVHGKQ
+506 LQQTHGKQ

-536 KLEPPVQKRPTRPK
+536 KLEPPVQKWPIRHQPEFRKKQPK
-550 TGSWWTDRIWLCFAS
+550 RDYER
-565 NTKAEVHGRP
+565 

>member
-48 LVWQQIFLPEYAPVE
+48 LVWQQIFLPEYAPAE
-63 WSDRGIL
+63 WSDRGTL

-94 IEMGKAEWQ
+94 IEMGKAEWES
-103 NLLTEFI
+103 LLTEFI
-110 QDNFVSDGMC
+110 KDNFVADGMC
-120 ADVCIHDTDGHN
+120 VDVCIHDTDGHN

-153 TEKEYLCV
+153 TEKEYLCI

-223 PITARWNSDEQLV
+223 PIAARWNSDEQLV

-245 TNCYLE
+245 TNRYLE

-305 LLRELRTAFEKI
+305 LLRELRNIYEKI
-317 AKTVKN
+317 AKAVKN
-323 TVPAIAEAMETL
+323 TVPVLAEAMETV

-342 RYQILQTKANRRSI
+342 RYQILHTKANRRGI
-356 KNTLADVAPILRQY
+356 KNTLANVRPVLRQY
-370 SDLVGQIK
+370 SDIVNQIK
-378 TLSRERKG
+378 SLSRERKG
-386 LLVEKK
+386 LLDEKK
-392 ATSVMNILKQ
+392 ATSALNILKQ
-402 RELAKRIAQLSED
+402 RELAKRIAKLSED

-420 SEKAMVLSR
+420 SEKAMILSR
-429 FDKTDDDGMKEVK
+429 FDKTDNDGMKEIK
-442 KWVASMESS
+442 QWAATMESS
-451 LQRLEQTEAKYQ
+451 LQRLKQTEVKYQ
-463 AELDAALAQFRE
+463 AELDAALAQFRDLTWE
-475 LAGEVERMDK
+475 AERMDK
-485 AELHTQRQ
+485 AELHTLRQ
-493 ILRKTYTQDARDR
+493 GLHQNYTQDAKDW
-506 LQQVHGKQ
+506 LQQAHGQQ
-514 YSAITMM
+514 YSATTMM
-521 EAQQDVDHLLREDER
+521 EAQQDVEHLLREEER
-536 KLEPPVQKRPTRPK
+536 KLEPPVQKLPARRQPESRK
-550 TGSWWTDRIWLCFAS
+550 KQS
-565 NTKAEVHGRP
+565 NRDYER

>member
-48 LVWQQIFLPEYAPVE
+48 LIWQQIFLPKYAPPE
-63 WSDRGIL
+63 WSDRGTL

-83 RLAREFVVALP
+83 RLAREFIVALP
-94 IEMGKAEWQ
+94 IEMGKTEWES
-103 NLLTEFI
+103 LLTDFI
-110 QDNFVSDGMC
+110 KDNFVSDGMC

-147 GQWQYK
+147 GKWQYK
-153 TEKEYLCV
+153 TEKEYLCI

-171 AEFKQAQK
+171 AEFKQAQR

-196 MAPSAAEAAGYERVS
+196 MAPSVAEAAGYERVS

-223 PITARWNSDEQLV
+223 PIAARWNSDEQLV

-245 TNCYLE
+245 TNRYLE

-262 SHADRGI
+262 SHAERGI

-305 LLRELRTAFEKI
+305 LLRELRSIYEKI
-317 AKTVKN
+317 AKAVKN
-323 TVPAIAEAMETL
+323 TVPALAEAIETV
-335 RRNMLIF
+335 RQNMVIF
-342 RYQILQTKANRRSI
+342 RYQILHIGSSRCSI
-356 KNTLADVAPILRQY
+356 KNTLADVIPLLRQY
-370 SDLVGQIK
+370 SEIVGQIK
-378 TLSRERKG
+378 DLSRERKG
-386 LLVEKK
+386 LLEEKK
-392 ATSVMNILKQ
+392 ATSVLNIIKQ
-402 RELAKRIAQLSED
+402 RELARQIAKCSED
-415 IEELR
+415 MEELC
-420 SEKAMVLSR
+420 SEKAMILNH
-429 FDKTDDDGMKEVK
+429 FEKTNDDDMRGVK
-442 KWVASMESS
+442 RWVTSMESS
-451 LQRLEQTEAKYQ
+451 LYRLKQTEAKYE
-463 AELDAALAQFRE
+463 AELNAALDQFRKLTRE
-475 LAGEVERMDK
+475 AENIDK
-485 AELHTQRQ
+485 AELRAQRQ
-493 ILRKTYTQDARDR
+493 LLREANTQDAQSK
-506 LQQVHGKQ
+506 LQRAHGKQ
-514 YSAITMM
+514 YSVFTMIDA
-521 EAQQDVDHLLREDER
+521 ERDVENLLRDEEKR
-536 KLEPPVQKRPTRPK
+536 LAPMLHTSPTEYQKKPRRGCP
-550 TGSWWTDRIWLCFAS
+550 DRDV
-565 NTKAEVHGRP
+565 ER

>member
-48 LVWQQIFLPEYAPVE
+48 LVWQQIFLPEYAPPE
-63 WSDRGIL
+63 WSDRGTL

-94 IEMGKAEWQ
+94 IEMGSSEWEKM
-103 NLLTEFI
+103 LTEYI
-110 QDNFVSDGMC
+110 QDNFVEDGMC

-153 TEKEYLCV
+153 TEKEYLCI

-196 MAPSAAEAAGYERVS
+196 MTPSVAEAAGYERAS

-223 PITARWNSDEQLV
+223 PIAARWNSDEQLV

-245 TNCYLE
+245 TNRYLE
-251 RVGAEARIDHR
+251 LVGAEARIDYR

-269 LEQPTIHEGV
+269 LEQPTVHEGV
-279 TARAMEQQGFIA
+279 TARAMERQGFIT

-298 QIKADNK
+298 QIKADNA
-305 LLRELRTAFEKI
+305 LLRELRSAFEKI
-317 AKTVKN
+317 VKAAQN
-323 TVPAIAEAMETL
+323 TVPAIAAAMETI
-335 RRNMLIF
+335 RCNMLIF
-342 RYQILQTKANRRSI
+342 RYQILYARSRRRSI
-356 KNTLADVAPILRQY
+356 KDTLSDVRPVLRQHA
-370 SDLVGQIK
+370 DLVGQIK
-378 TLSRERKG
+378 TLSRERKN
-386 LLVEKK
+386 LLGEKK
-392 ATSVMNILKQ
+392 ATPVLNIIKQ
-402 RELAKRIAQLSED
+402 RDLAKRIAKLAED

-420 SEKAMVLSR
+420 NEKTMILSH

-442 KWVASMESS
+442 QWVASMESS

-463 AELDAALAQFRE
+463 AELDAALEQFRE
-475 LAGEVERMDK
+475 LAEAAETMDK
-485 AELHTQRQ
+485 VELHDQRQ
-493 ILRKTYTQDARDR
+493 SLRKPGIKDAREKI
-506 LQQVHGKQ
+506 QQANGNQ
-514 YSAITMM
+514 YSALTML
-521 EAQQDVDHLLREDER
+521 EAEQDVEHLLRKEER
-536 KLEPPVQKRPTRPK
+536 NLALPVKNPSFRYQQEPSQKRPKR
-550 TGSWWTDRIWLCFAS
+550 DYER
-565 NTKAEVHGRP
+565 

>member
-48 LVWQQIFLPEYAPVE
+48 LVWQQIFLPEYAPAE
-63 WSDRGIL
+63 WSDRGTL

-103 NLLTEFI
+103 SLLTEFI
-110 QDNFVSDGMC
+110 QDNFVADGMC

-161 RDGEEMGFTG
+161 RDSEEMGFTG
-171 AEFKQAQK
+171 AEFKQAQR

-188 KVGRKKEY
+188 KIGRKKEY
-196 MAPSAAEAAGYERVS
+196 MAPSAAEAAGYERAS

-223 PITARWNSDEQLV
+223 PIAARWNSDEQLV

-245 TNCYLE
+245 TNRYLE

-262 SHADRGI
+262 SHADCGI

-305 LLRELRTAFEKI
+305 LLRELRSAFEKI
-317 AKTVKN
+317 AKAVKN

-342 RYQILQTKANRRSI
+342 RYQILHTKANRRSI
-356 KNTLADVAPILRQY
+356 KNTLADVVPILRQY

-386 LLVEKK
+386 LLDEKK
-392 ATSVMNILKQ
+392 ATSALNVLKQ

-415 IEELR
+415 IEELH
-420 SEKAMVLSR
+420 SEKAMILSR
-429 FDKTDDDGMKEVK
+429 FDKTDDEGMKEVK

-475 LAGEVERMDK
+475 LTGEAESMDK
-485 AELHTQRQ
+485 AELHVQRQ
-493 ILRKTYTQDARDR
+493 GLRKTYTQDARDR
-506 LQQVHGKQ
+506 LQKAHGKQ
-514 YSAITMM
+514 YSPITMM

-536 KLEPPVQKRPTRPK
+536 KLEPPAQKRPVRHQPEPQKKPPK
-550 TGSWWTDRIWLCFAS
+550 RDYER
-565 NTKAEVHGRP
+565 

>member
-48 LVWQQIFLPEYAPVE
+48 LVWQQIFLPEYAPPK
-63 WSDRGIL
+63 WSDRSAL

-110 QDNFVSDGMC
+110 QDNFVADGMC

-196 MAPSAAEAAGYERVS
+196 MTPSAAEAAGYERVS

-223 PITARWNSDEQLV
+223 PIAARWNSDEQLV

-245 TNCYLE
+245 TNRYLE

-305 LLRELRTAFEKI
+305 LLRELRSAFEKI
-317 AKTVKN
+317 AKAVKN

-342 RYQILQTKANRRSI
+342 RYQILHTKANRRSI
-356 KNTLADVAPILRQY
+356 KNTLADVVPVLRQY

-386 LLVEKK
+386 LLDEKK
-392 ATSVMNILKQ
+392 ATSVLNILKQ

-420 SEKAMVLSR
+420 SEKAMILSR

-442 KWVASMESS
+442 QWVASMESS

-475 LAGEVERMDK
+475 LTGEAESMDK
-485 AELHTQRQ
+485 AELHVQRQ
-493 ILRKTYTQDARDR
+493 GLRKTYTQDARDK
-506 LQQVHGKQ
+506 LQQAHGKQ
-514 YSAITMM
+514 YSPITMM
-521 EAQQDVDHLLREDER
+521 EAQQDVDHLLRDDER
-536 KLEPPVQKRPTRPK
+536 KLEPPVQKRPVRHQPEPQKKPPK
-550 TGSWWTDRIWLCFAS
+550 RDYER
-565 NTKAEVHGRP
+565 

>member
-15 AGRSAVAAAAY
+15 AGRSAIAAAAY

-48 LVWQQIFLPEYAPVE
+48 LVWQQIFLPEYAPAE
-63 WSDRGIL
+63 WSDRSTL

-75 ENEKTKDS
+75 ANEKTKDS

-94 IEMGKAEWQ
+94 VEMDKAAWQ
-103 NLLTEFI
+103 DLLTEFI
-110 QDNFVSDGMC
+110 QDNFVADGMC

-161 RDGEEMGFTG
+161 RDGDEMGFTG

-196 MAPSAAEAAGYERVS
+196 MTPSAAEAAGFERVS

-245 TNCYLE
+245 TNRYLE
-251 RVGAEARIDHR
+251 RIGADARIDHR

-291 DRCELNR
+291 DRCEMNR
-298 QIKADNK
+298 QIKADNA
-305 LLRELRTAFEKI
+305 LLRELRSIYEKI
-317 AKTVKN
+317 AKAVKN

-342 RYQILQTKANRRSI
+342 RYQILHTKSTRRSI
-356 KNTLADVAPILRQY
+356 SKTLADVMPVLRQY
-370 SDLVGQIK
+370 SDVIGQIK
-378 TLSRERKG
+378 SLSRERKG
-386 LLVEKK
+386 LLDEKK
-392 ATSVMNILKQ
+392 ATSVLNIVKQ
-402 RELAKRIAQLSED
+402 RDLAKRIAKLSED

-420 SEKAMVLSR
+420 SEKAMILAR
-429 FDKTDDDGMKEVK
+429 FDKTDDEGMKEVK

-475 LAGEVERMDK
+475 LTGEAGTMDK
-485 AELHTQRQ
+485 AELADQRKL
-493 ILRKTYTQDARDR
+493 LRKTYTQDAVDK
-506 LQQVHGKQ
+506 LQQAHGSK
-514 YSAITMM
+514 YSVFTMM
-521 EAQQDVDHLLREDER
+521 DVKQDVESLLRDEER
-536 KLEPPVQKRPTRPK
+536 KLTPPVQKPPAKQQMEPRKKQPK
-550 TGSWWTDRIWLCFAS
+550 RDYER
-565 NTKAEVHGRP
+565 

>member
-48 LVWQQIFLPEYAPVE
+48 LVWQQIFLPEYAPAE
-63 WSDRGIL
+63 WTDRGTL

-103 NLLTEFI
+103 KLLTEFI
-110 QDNFVSDGMC
+110 KDNFVAEGMC

-245 TNCYLE
+245 TNRYLE

-305 LLRELRTAFEKI
+305 LLRELRSIYEKI
-317 AKTVKN
+317 AKAVKN
-323 TVPAIAEAMETL
+323 TVPALAEAMETL

-356 KNTLADVAPILRQY
+356 KNTLADVMPVLRQY
-370 SDLVGQIK
+370 SDIVGQIK
-378 TLSRERKG
+378 ILSRERKG
-386 LLVEKK
+386 LLDEKK
-392 ATSVMNILKQ
+392 TTSVLNILKQ
-402 RELAKRIAQLSED
+402 RELAKQIARLSED

-420 SEKAMVLSR
+420 SEKAMILSR

-442 KWVASMESS
+442 QWVASMESS

-475 LAGEVERMDK
+475 LTGEAESVDK
-485 AELHTQRQ
+485 SELHTQRQ
-493 ILRKTYTQDARDR
+493 ILRKPHTQDARDR
-506 LQQVHGKQ
+506 LQQAHGKQ
-514 YSAITMM
+514 YSPITMM

-536 KLEPPVQKRPTRPK
+536 KLEPPLQKQPARQQPESRKKQPNR
-550 TGSWWTDRIWLCFAS
+550 DYER
-565 NTKAEVHGRP
+565 